1 MMIWRGDDFEAM
13 TWEVVM
19 EQSVGNVEGRSF
31 YVRVASRREE
41 LWLLRLRNRGRDGR
55 RHRNYEVRRM

>member
-31 YVRVASRREE
+31 YIRVASRRE
-41 LWLLRLRNRGRDGR
+41 
-55 RHRNYEVRRM
+55 